1 MVMIHEHTILRLMQ
15 KLGSYKRAQNSLD
28 VLISGYY
35 SRGRRL
41 WEGAKK
47 IVEDHNG
54 QLPHTAEELEKILP
68 GVGKYTA
75 SAIASIAFRQP
86 VGLVDGNVIRVI
98 SRFYKVDPH

>member
-1 MVMIHEHTILRLMQ
+1 ME
-15 KLGSYKRAQNSLD
+15 
-28 VLISGYY
+28 
-35 SRGRRL
+35 
-41 WEGAKK
+41 E
-47 IVEDHNG
+47 HNG

-98 SRFYKVDPH
+98 SRFY

>member
-1 MVMIHEHTILRLMQ
+1 M
-15 KLGSYKRAQNSLD
+15 YKQIKVKDNAQNSPDILM
-28 VLISGYY
+28 SGYY

-47 IVEDHNG
+47 IVEEHNG

-98 SRFYKVDPH
+98 SRFY